1 MVRNVYQLRN
11 VMAANRRYKLSYF
24 PLRARAEP
32 IRIILSLAGVDWED
46 NRNLNDEDLVA
57 LNEDG
62 IPPFGQLP
70 ILEFD
75 DVILAQSMAILRFL
89 SREHGFMPET
99 SLEIALADGIVDQ
112 IQDCVLKVIKMW
124 FTKSPEK
131 EKVKQDLND
140 NYFPKNMSYFEKM
153 FQKNCKEHTYFFGEK
168 VTYADINFFVL
179 LMVLFFL
186 VNWKFHQYLPII
198 QV

>member
-1 MVRNVYQLRN
+1 MY
-11 VMAANRRYKLSYF
+11 
-24 PLRARAEP
+24 
-32 IRIILSLAGVDWED
+32 
-46 NRNLNDEDLVA
+46 
-57 LNEDG
+57 G